1 MSFKRLDP
9 EDISIS
15 AESVVAPAWSNQ
27 ATTLSTFFTSSV
39 QPNSSQGDYYWN
51 IYQADPQ
58 DQAGTTST
66 SASIQF
72 AIAYGNSV
80 GSGSIPI
87 NATIPGGSPSAI
99 NYGQYRT
106 LVNGDENT
114 NFTFGTITPQSVYV
128 LSVNRSRY
136 KEKLLPG
143 SFNLTLTSGSFTLKL
158 TDNSRSTTT
167 VSYLDSGRV
176 YDIVSGS
183 DGVAFTGVNS
193 TGFSRASGSYG
204 KFLPDIGTIILNG
217 TALSGSGLLGVAN
230 AGGIGLPINQTSG
243 SSSKGNINLLFNA
256 LKAGGNFKLQS
267 EETVSSNYVF
277 VRVRNAEFNY
287 STNPSIISGSGEL
300 RYNVMVNSPQAY
312 ITTIG
317 MYNDNN
323 DLLAVAKLSK
333 PLLKDFTKEALVRIK
348 LDY

>member
-15 AESVVAPAWSNQ
+15 AESVVAPAWSSQ
-27 ATTLSTFFTSSV
+27 VTTLTTFFTSST
-39 QPNSSQGDYYWN
+39 QPQSSQGDYYYN

-58 DQAGTTST
+58 DQTGVTST

-72 AIAYGNSV
+72 AIGYGNLV

-87 NATIPGGSPSAI
+87 NASIPAGTPSAI

-106 LVNGDENT
+106 LINGDENT
-114 NFTFGTITPQSVYV
+114 NFTFGTVTPQSIYV
-128 LSVNRSRY
+128 ISVNRSRY

-143 SFNLTLTSGSFTLKL
+143 SFNLILSNGGSTLKL
-158 TDNSRSTTT
+158 TDNSLSTTT

-183 DGVAFTGVNS
+183 DGVAYTGVNTS
-193 TGFSRASGSYG
+193 GFSLNSGSYG
-204 KFLPDIGTIILNG
+204 KFLPDIGTIVLNG
-217 TALSGSGLLGVAN
+217 AALSGSAA
-230 AGGIGLPINQTSG
+230 AGGIALTINQNANV
-243 SSSKGNINLLFNA
+243 SSKTNLNQFYNA
-256 LKAGGNFKLQS
+256 IKAGASFKLQS

-277 VRVRNAEFNY
+277 VRVRNGEYNY

-300 RYNVMVNSPQAY
+300 RYNVMVNTPQAY

-323 DLLAVAKLSK
+323 DLLAVAKLSR
-333 PLLKDFTKEALVRIK
+333 PLLKDFTKEALIRIK